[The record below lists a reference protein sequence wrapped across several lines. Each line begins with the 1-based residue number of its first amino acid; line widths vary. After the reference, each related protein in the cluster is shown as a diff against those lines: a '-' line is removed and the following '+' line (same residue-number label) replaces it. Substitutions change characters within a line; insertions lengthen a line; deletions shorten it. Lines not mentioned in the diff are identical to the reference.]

1 MPKEREGERERE
13 RERFMDNKSVEKK
26 IKEIKRQ
33 FELSNRKQRD

>member
-1 MPKEREGERERE
+1 MKRERERE
-13 RERFMDNKSVEKK
+13 RERLTGNKVQKE